1 MVWGARRGR
10 EGGVEVQGVNGEE
23 GAEEEEE
30 GLEPVENKSRWRG

>member
-23 GAEEEEE
+23 GAEEEE